1 MVSSSPKESEKKKH
15 STDKDYRIVLT
26 QCQMK
31 IEEGLDRNI
40 YLKSTEYI
48 CICWVA
54 SVTDWDGY
62 SSD

>member
-1 MVSSSPKESEKKKH
+1 MVSRSPQESEKKKH
-15 STDKDYRIVLT
+15 ATDKDYRIVLAP
-26 QCQMK
+26 CQMK

-54 SVTDWDGY
+54 SFTNWDGQ
-62 SSD
+62 SSE